1 MTVTTATDTAGTT
14 PNPESRCPGE
24 AYDVLTVLTLLLG
37 GFLVPLVGWL
47 AGVVLLWGSPRF
59 GTGQKWLGTLVWP
72 GVVAAPL
79 VPVAIGAA
87 LGGSTGWFVTAAAV
101 GALGLLVVLPAVF
114 VHLLRAR
121 RTA

>member
-1 MTVTTATDTAGTT
+1 MTVTTATDTTASTT
-14 PNPESRCPGE
+14 HPEPRCPGE

-37 GFLVPLVGWL
+37 GFLVPVVGWL
-47 AGVVLLWGSPRF
+47 AGVVLLWGSPRW

-72 GVVAAPL
+72 GVVVAPL
-79 VPVAIGAA
+79 VPAAIGAA
-87 LGGSTGWFVTAAAV
+87 LGGSTGWFVAAAV
-101 GALGLLVVLPAVF
+101 VGVLGLLVVLPAVF